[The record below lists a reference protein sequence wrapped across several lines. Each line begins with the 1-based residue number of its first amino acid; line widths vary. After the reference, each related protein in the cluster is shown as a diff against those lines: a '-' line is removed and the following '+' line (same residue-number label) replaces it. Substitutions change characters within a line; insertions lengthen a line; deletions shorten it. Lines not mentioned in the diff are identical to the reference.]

1 MLTYFYFDGRV
12 TLLTKIRSSTTLP
25 GSAGVLLI
33 LGEADIFIRT
43 VMIWQGFEVCYVH
56 TIAIH
61 NYRVSKKTEVITNL
75 QRQFVWSSELPY
87 NKGDKKLPLT

>member
-1 MLTYFYFDGRV
+1 
-12 TLLTKIRSSTTLP
+12 
-25 GSAGVLLI
+25 
-33 LGEADIFIRT
+33 
-43 VMIWQGFEVCYVH
+43 MIWQGFEVCYVH

-87 NKGDKKLPLT
+87 NKGDKKLPLTWQEFLFENAWLSSPGPGIVYLPLYAVHDYPVHG